1 MSVFCVCLL
10 FYFFSIWESYVNSIC
25 WVLYVYYSKT
35 NSWKNRFFFFFN
47 YLNFVSHLL
56 LFIFNVLLPR
66 GWEKKTE
73 KPIKLRKP
81 GKNSRKNRTVK
92 KNQLKFLKNRP
103 VRFYKHEIE
112 KTELNPNRKKL
123 SQTGKKLS
131 QNRVKPV
138 FILKNQTKPKP
149 VGLNRFRFFLKK
161 ISVWFFFFY
170 KNRTEPNRKW

>member
-1 MSVFCVCLL
+1 
-10 FYFFSIWESYVNSIC
+10 
-25 WVLYVYYSKT
+25 
-35 NSWKNRFFFFFN
+35 
-47 YLNFVSHLL
+47 
-56 LFIFNVLLPR
+56 
-66 GWEKKTE
+66 
-73 KPIKLRKP
+73 
-81 GKNSRKNRTVK
+81 VK

-161 ISVWFFFFY
+161 ISV
-170 KNRTEPNRKW
+170 